1 MMTEGDPL
9 TTRKVDLE
17 KNPQGTELKI
27 AQQRDV
33 EKKGRYVAIPGDKT
47 HTRIFVRYGDDVEAR
62 IAAFLKRINNRPNMW
77 N

>member
-1 MMTEGDPL
+1 MTEGDPL

-33 EKKGRYVAIPGDKT
+33 EKKRAICCYS
-47 HTRIFVRYGDDVEAR
+47 RR
-62 IAAFLKRINNRPNMW
+62 
-77 N
+77 

>member
-33 EKKGRYVAIPGDKT
+33 EKKGGMLLFLAIRLTPG
-47 HTRIFVRYGDDVEAR
+47 
-62 IAAFLKRINNRPNMW
+62 FL
-77 N
+77 